1 MRDPLLLDATAQLQ
15 MLHGGHISA
24 LELLDAHIAR
34 SHKLK
39 GLKAVNRSDPDA
51 ARPRARAFDE
61 HRRALIASGGEA
73 RELSLLA
80 GLPMTVKDVFDVD
93 GMPASAGIA
102 GLAKRPAGDADAV
115 GRVRA
120 AGAVIWAKT
129 AVPVMAADWQTFSR
143 DYGVTSNPWDET
155 RTPGGSSGGA
165 AAALAAGITPL
176 EIGSDIGGS
185 LRVPASL
192 CGVYSHKPTFGL
204 VSQRGHVPPRPGWAA
219 ERDLNVV
226 GPMARSARDLRL
238 LLSILTPSPI
248 AARASSADLVGL
260 RVGLW
265 LDEPAFALDPQVRAA
280 VSRFAAGLAQAGA
293 VVEPLNSPVHAEAL
307 LDAYEVLLLSVL
319 STDLPEKTQSAQK
332 RRRRAA
338 DQWVGL
344 GFSRTPA
351 RVRALAAAATHRE
364 WLEADNARAR
374 MAEAVGLAFEMHDV
388 ILAPATPV
396 AAFPHDHR
404 PFDSRTLA
412 LSDGR
417 RAAYRSMTQWI
428 ALATALGLPSTTVP
442 AGITAAGLPIGVQII
457 GAHGADS
464 KTLAVA
470 QAAEDHVCGF
480 VAPPARTA
488 TAG

>member
-24 LELLDAHIAR
+24 VELLDAHVAR

-39 GLKAVNRSDPDA
+39 SLKAVNRTNIEP
-51 ARPRARAFDE
+51 ARAKARAFDE
-61 HRRALIASGGEA
+61 HRTALLAAGGDA
-73 RELSLLA
+73 RELAALA

-93 GMPASAGIA
+93 GLTASSGIA
-102 GLAKRPAGDADAV
+102 KLADRPAGDADAV
-115 GRVRA
+115 GRVRT
-120 AGAVIWAKT
+120 AGAIVWGKT
-129 AVPVMAADWQTFSR
+129 AVPPMAADWQTASK

-165 AAALAAGITPL
+165 AAALAVGITPL

-185 LRVPASL
+185 LRVPASF

-204 VSQRGHVPPRPGWAA
+204 VSQRGHVPPKPGWAA
-219 ERDLNVV
+219 ERDLNVI

-260 RVGLW
+260 KVGLW
-265 LDEPAFALDPQVRAA
+265 LDEPAFVLDPQVRAA
-280 VSRFAAGLAQAGA
+280 TLRFAAGLAQAGA
-293 VVEPLNSPVHAEAL
+293 VIEPLKSPVHAEAL
-307 LDAYEVLLLSVL
+307 LEAYEVLLMSVI
-319 STDLPEKTQSAQK
+319 SSDLPEGVQAGLRRK
-332 RRRRAA
+332 RRSAE
-338 DQWVGL
+338 QWIAL

-351 RVRALAAAATHRE
+351 RHRAFVSASTHRE

-374 MAEAVGLAFEMHDV
+374 MTEAIGLAFEIHDV
-388 ILAPATPV
+388 ILAPAAPV
-396 AAFPHDHR
+396 AAFPHDKR
-404 PFDSRTLA
+404 AFDSRMLT

-417 RAAYRSMTQWI
+417 RVPYGVMGQWI
-428 ALATALGLPSTTVP
+428 ALATALGLPATTVP
-442 AGITAAGLPIGVQII
+442 AGLTAEGLPVGVQII
-457 GAHGADS
+457 GPTGGDS
-464 KTLAVA
+464 RTLAIA

-480 VAPPARTA
+480 EAPPVLAS
-488 TAG
+488 